1 MLYDYLIKNYKENEP
16 IFVSDID
23 LPVTNTNLR
32 QMFKNLCDEGKIRRF
47 DKGVYYLPAKSRLK
61 GVSSI
66 APDTVVQYKYVSR
79 SGKVD
84 GYYSGFTFANQMGV
98 TTQVPYTLEIV
109 SNAASANVRQVDV
122 KGRKVVLRKPKTMV
136 TAQNYRILQFLDLLK
151 DIEVYADDTDED
163 VAARLAKYVK
173 DENMKQADVDRY
185 LPLYPDKVYKNL
197 YEMRLY
203 NAFAL

>member
-1 MLYDYLIKNYKENEP
+1 MLYDYLVKNYRENEP
-16 IFVSDID
+16 IFLSDVD

-47 DKGVYYLPAKSRLK
+47 DKGIYYLPVKSRLK
-61 GVSSI
+61 GASSI

-79 SGKVD
+79 SGKVE

-122 KGRKVVLRKPKTMV
+122 KGQKVVLRKPKTV
-136 TAQNYRILQFLDLLK
+136 ITAQNYRILQFLDLLK
-151 DIEVYADDTDED
+151 DIEIYADDTDED
-163 VAARLAKYVK
+163 VANRLAKYVK
-173 DENMKQADVDRY
+173 DEKMRQADVDRY
-185 LPLYPDKVYKNL
+185 LPLYPDKVYRNL

-203 NAFAL
+203 NAFAS

>member
-16 IFVSDID
+16 IFVPDID

-79 SGKVD
+79 SGKVN

>member
-61 GVSSI
+61 GVFSI

-203 NAFAL
+203 NAFAS

>member
-1 MLYDYLIKNYKENEP
+1 MLYDYLVKNYKQNEP

-32 QMFKNLCDEGKIRRF
+32 QMFKNLCDEGKICRF
-47 DKGVYYLPAKSRLK
+47 DKGIYYLPAKTRLK
-61 GVSSI
+61 GASMI
-66 APDTVVQYKYVSR
+66 APDMVAQYKYVSR
-79 SGKVD
+79 KGKVN

-98 TTQVPYTLEIV
+98 TAQVPYTFEIV

-122 KGRKVVLRKPKTMV
+122 KGQKVVLRKPKTFI
-136 TAQNYRILQFLDLLK
+136 TEQNYRILQFLDLLK
-151 DIEVYADDTDED
+151 DIDVYADDTVQD
-163 VAARLAKYVK
+163 VSARLAGYIKK
-173 DENMKQADVDRY
+173 ENMKQAEVDHY
-185 LPLYPDKVYKNL
+185 LPLYPDKVYRNL

>member
-1 MLYDYLIKNYKENEP
+1 MLYDYLVRNYKENEP

-32 QMFKNLCDEGKIRRF
+32 QMFKNLCDEGKICRF

-61 GVSSI
+61 GASLI

-163 VAARLAKYVK
+163 VVARLAKYVK

-185 LPLYPDKVYKNL
+185 LPLYPDKVYRNL

-203 NAFAL
+203 NAFAS

>member
-1 MLYDYLIKNYKENEP
+1 M
-16 IFVSDID
+16 
-23 LPVTNTNLR
+23 
-32 QMFKNLCDEGKIRRF
+32 
-47 DKGVYYLPAKSRLK
+47 
-61 GVSSI
+61 
-66 APDTVVQYKYVSR
+66 
-79 SGKVD
+79 
-84 GYYSGFTFANQMGV
+84 

-203 NAFAL
+203 NAFAS